1 MFFLSKI
8 YGRPMAEKFIP
19 KNILD
24 KCDSA
29 FKKYGKH
36 VLYASRLLPF
46 VSFDGVSYAAGLT
59 TMSFKYFSI
68 ATIIGQIPLT
78 FVISILGKN
87 LDNPKVFV
95 SQAIL

>member
-1 MFFLSKI
+1 
-8 YGRPMAEKFIP
+8 MAEKFIH

-24 KCDSA
+24 KYDFV

-68 ATIIGQIPLT
+68 ATIIG
-78 FVISILGKN
+78 
-87 LDNPKVFV
+87 
-95 SQAIL
+95 